1 MPWWL
6 IFPVQDIQGSDLSI
20 LWKSLCNA
28 IIFQFVFC
36 PCFLPGRKAMIN
48 LDSIFKRR
56 DITLLTEVHLV
67 KESEKVKVRLL
78 SCVHL
83 FVTSWIVA
91 YQATTSMGFSRQEYW
106 GGVSFLFPGGLPNPG
121 IKPRFPGIGG
131 RRFNL

>member
-36 PCFLPGRKAMIN
+36 PCFLPGR
-48 LDSIFKRR
+48 R

-83 FVTSWIVA
+83 FVIH
-91 YQATTSMGFSRQEYW
+91 
-106 GGVSFLFPGGLPNPG
+106 
-121 IKPRFPGIGG
+121 
-131 RRFNL
+131 